1 MIVNKPR
8 VSRIILGFYLAVF
21 LLVVGLLVYG
31 VFFVGFSGV
40 SVLLLGATALVI
52 ALLIHSILSTRYVI
66 TGDEL
71 IIRSS
76 PLIGGSRRIRLDSI
90 LNVGRTLIPFGFK
103 LFGASFHGGYYYIPS
118 YGRVFMVITNFRDG
132 VLIETRDGRFIITP
146 RDPDEFVKALDMA
159 REGV

>member
-1 MIVNKPR
+1 M
-8 VSRIILGFYLAVF
+8 
-21 LLVVGLLVYG
+21 
-31 VFFVGFSGV
+31 
-40 SVLLLGATALVI
+40 LLGATALVI

-132 VLIETRDGRFIITP
+132 VMIETRAGRFIITP